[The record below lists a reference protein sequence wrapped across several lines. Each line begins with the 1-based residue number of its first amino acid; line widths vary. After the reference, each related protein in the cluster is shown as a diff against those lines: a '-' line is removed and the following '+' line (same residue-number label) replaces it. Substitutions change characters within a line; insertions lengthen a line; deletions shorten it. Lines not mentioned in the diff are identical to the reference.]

1 MFVAANPQK
10 ERGGITTKERERGID
25 SKRTILT
32 FIALYGGEKGGTRI
46 QKRVI
51 DR

>member
-1 MFVAANPQK
+1 MFAANPQK
-10 ERGGITTKERERGID
+10 EKGGSQQKRERGID